1 MGRGRLLPAF
11 FIARAGPLVIRK
23 HQAALTFPPVSLK
36 DVSIVAVRPC
46 GACRA
51 HCTIAHHAHQAAKQ
65 ARAPANRTPNGAQH
79 TMTTPPTSASQLRQR
94 AQAVFRPRAVRYG
107 LATLATL
114 VLLFGLA
121 GYFWLPGFAKNKLET
136 LLSEEFA
143 RPVRIEGITISP
155 YALSATI
162 TGFSVGHTPENALF
176 AFDKLYVNLSSTS
189 LARGIPVVSEVRL
202 SGPRLYVR
210 REATG
215 GYNFSD
221 LLDKWT
227 APPAVPAEPSGP
239 TPQFSVANIT
249 LEGGVVIFD
258 DQLEQAR
265 HDVTEITLGIP
276 FLTNAEGEVDSTVEP
291 KFSAKVN
298 GALLALSGTARPF
311 APGQDAALVLD
322 IKDFDLMRLDEYAP
336 PDLPARLES
345 ARLDTQLTIAFSHPQ
360 KQDAQVRV
368 SGRTTLRDVALAS
381 ARKGGAKLKLGRA
394 ELTLDEATL
403 AGAVRGA
410 LSLADFSVL
419 RGAEP
424 LFAFAGLEVKGID
437 ASTAKRQATVAEV
450 LLKQPG
456 GAVRRLAS
464 GELDVQ
470 QLAGDFT
477 AAGAQA
483 KPVQEN
489 PAQAAPA
496 QALPAK
502 TTAAAGPAQQ
512 KPAAKPQPAWA
523 WSVGRIAVEG
533 GKLTYTDM
541 TIGKKGRSLTASE
554 LALRREGV
562 GSSPGSA
569 GTPGASSKLNFSSRI
584 NERGSVGVQGS
595 FTLAP
600 VAAELDLDLAH
611 VDLVALQSWATSGLN
626 AILTRG
632 EVSAKG
638 RLTLAGEDAAFK
650 GELALIDFNVLDKLN
665 ATDLLRWRSL
675 RLTGLDAGSS
685 PLRFGVSDISLASF
699 YARVLLSPE
708 GRLNLQDVMHKDE
721 GTGDGTGDGK
731 TGQKSALAAQ
741 NKPAPV
747 DKPSSVDKP
756 GKEAQKTG
764 AEPQI
769 RIGRI
774 NLSGGNIIFT
784 DRFIK
789 PNYTANLTDL
799 SGHIGAL
806 RAGTMTTVAIRGKVD
821 RTGPL
826 DISGTMD
833 PLGKVLNLDIK
844 AKATGIEMSTFSP
857 YSGRYVGY
865 AIEKGK
871 LSVDVHYHVE
881 NGALKAENK
890 VFLDQLTFGNKVD
903 SPDAMSVPVNL
914 LVALLSNSR
923 GEIDINLPVEGS
935 LNDPEFSVGG
945 IIVKVIMNL
954 LVKAATS
961 PFTLLASLFGGG
973 EELSYLAFEPGRA
986 TLTPE
991 AVQHLETLSK
1001 ALRDRPGLKLDI
1013 AGHVDPQVELEGLKR
1028 AALEHQVKA
1037 KKATEMARRG
1047 KTSGSVAEV
1056 TMTPEEYPRYLER
1069 VYKSADIKKPRNLIG
1084 LPKGLPVEEMEALLL
1099 ANAVAGKDDMER
1111 LAQDR
1116 GIAVQ
1121 AWLVEKGGV
1130 DQSRVFLLAPKVG
1143 GESPKDVPAGGRV
1156 DFSLR

>member
-1 MGRGRLLPAF
+1 
-11 FIARAGPLVIRK
+11 
-23 HQAALTFPPVSLK
+23 
-36 DVSIVAVRPC
+36 
-46 GACRA
+46 
-51 HCTIAHHAHQAAKQ
+51 
-65 ARAPANRTPNGAQH
+65 
-79 TMTTPPTSASQLRQR
+79 MTTPPTSASQLRQR
-94 AQAVFRPRAVRYG
+94 AQAVLQPRAVRYG

-121 GYFWLPGFAKNKLET
+121 GYFWLPGFAKDKLET

-189 LARGIPVVSEVRL
+189 LARGIPVVSEARL

-215 GYNFSD
+215 SYNFSD

-227 APPAVPAEPSGP
+227 APTATPEKPAGP
-239 TPQFSVANIT
+239 PQQFSVANIT
-249 LEGGVVIFD
+249 IEGGVVVFD

-265 HDVTEITLGIP
+265 HDVTDIALGVP

-298 GALLALSGTARPF
+298 GAPLALSGTARPF
-311 APGQDAALVLD
+311 APGQDAALLLD

-345 ARLDTQLTIAFSHPQ
+345 ARLDTQLTIAFSRPE
-360 KQDAQVRV
+360 KQGAQVRV

-381 ARKGGAKLKLGRA
+381 VRKGGAKLKLGRA
-394 ELTLDEATL
+394 ELALDEATL
-403 AGAVRGA
+403 AGVVRGA

-419 RGAEP
+419 RGGAEP

-450 LLKQPG
+450 LLKQPSG
-456 GAVRRLAS
+456 TVRRLAS
-464 GELDVQ
+464 GEVDVQ

-477 AAGAQA
+477 APASPTTPQA
-483 KPVQEN
+483 R
-489 PAQAAPA
+489 PANSAPTNSA
-496 QALPAK
+496 PTK
-502 TTAAAGPAQQ
+502 TA
-512 KPAAKPQPAWA
+512 AAKPQPAWK
-523 WSVGRIAVEG
+523 WGVGRIAVEG
-533 GKLTYTDM
+533 GKLHYTDM
-541 TIGKKGRSLTASE
+541 TIGKKGRSLAASE
-554 LALRREGV
+554 LALQVEGL
-562 GSSPGSA
+562 GSA
-569 GTPGASSKLNFSSRI
+569 ASAQSKLNFSSRI

-595 FTLAP
+595 FALAP

-611 VDLVALQSWATSGLN
+611 VDLVALQSWATGGLN

-685 PLRFGVSDISLASF
+685 PLRFGVADISLASF

-721 GTGDGTGDGK
+721 DKGDGKGDGK
-731 TGQKSALAAQ
+731 TGQRPALPAQDKATAQATAAKQQPQTAPSAS
-741 NKPAPV
+741 K
-747 DKPSSVDKP
+747 
-756 GKEAQKTG
+756 GKEAQQAG

-826 DISGTMD
+826 DISGSMA

-986 TLTPE
+986 SLTPE

-1056 TMTPEEYPRYLER
+1056 TVTPEEYPRYLER
-1069 VYKSADIKKPRNLIG
+1069 VYKSSDIKKPRNLIG